1 MEHNELKPCPFCG
14 SEEVIAEIN
23 HLSKRFCVY
32 CGECPATI
40 ELGFIDAQIGD
51 GSFISF
57 YEARKIMDE
66 LTESWNRRANDGT

>member
-1 MEHNELKPCPFCG
+1 MELNELKPCPFCG
-14 SEEVIAEIN
+14 NEDVIAEIN
-23 HLSKRFCVY
+23 HLSKRFSVY

-40 ELGFIDAQIGD
+40 ELGFTDAQIGD

-57 YEARKIMDE
+57 YEARKIMDG